1 MSNDDVRPSE
11 ADGDDQGCTAA
22 GDDSTIAMSPAPA
35 SLEAGEDGVGER
47 IGRYHLLRVLGE
59 GGFGTVYEAEQLE
72 PVQRRVALKIIK
84 LGMDTREVIARFEA
98 ERQALALM
106 DHPHIA
112 RVYDAGAT
120 AAGRPFFVM
129 ELVDGVPITAYCDEH
144 QLPLRDR
151 LALFGQV
158 CQAIQHAHQK
168 GIIHRDIKP
177 SNVLVST
184 VDGVPVPKV
193 IDFGIAKATSRSLTE
208 KTFFTEHGQFIGTPE
223 YMSPEQTD
231 LSGVDVDTRSDIYSL
246 GVLLYA
252 LLVGSTPFESKTLR
266 SAGFAE
272 IQRIIRE
279 VDPPRPSTR
288 ASSLG
293 AGLDQVAIRRREQA
307 ARLPRVLRGE
317 LDWIVMKSLE
327 KDRARRYE
335 TANGLA
341 MDIVRYLS
349 NEPVQA
355 SPPSR
360 AYRLRK
366 LVARNRLVFAAAT
379 AMVALLAAGVVGT
392 SFGLVRA
399 RQAEARTRAEAA
411 KATMTAEFLTDML
424 QGVGPSVARGRDTE
438 LLQEILAETDRKVGE
453 ELADQP
459 EVEASIRSFLGTTYY
474 DLGDFEKARAQFER
488 SLTLYREVH
497 GELHEDVAINHNS
510 LALVFWG
517 LAEFPEAERQALLAL
532 DLRRRIFGD
541 RHRQV
546 ANSQRDLANI
556 LVAQSRYAEAESPL
570 AEAIAVQREV
580 LAPENRD
587 ELATSLNSMGNVLM
601 HLSRFDEARPLYE
614 EALEIHTDIL
624 GHDHPFTVTDLHNLG
639 WLARYQNKHH
649 EAEARFGEAAAISR
663 RIYGEAH
670 PKLAE
675 SLASHARGLQQLGR
689 FAEAAALARESLAMT
704 SDHFGPDHLATASAM
719 ASLSLILSEMGQ
731 HEENDRLNQQILA
744 IRRQQLGEDHPQTL
758 STLQNIAYAYYQ
770 RGEYR
775 TAETMFRE
783 SLAAYERANGREH
796 HETALVINSLGRALR
811 DAGKLAEAATMF
823 EEAGAIRA
831 RVLGPDHLM
840 VTVSRHDQANAYF
853 AMGRLDEAAEML
865 ERIVAEYPAHVG
877 AAHRVNAIAR
887 GDLAQVELDR
897 ERPARVLELVEPAR
911 QIAVDAA
918 LDEDDRLVAQ
928 CDLLSAA
935 ALSRLGRYAQAD
947 SLFSAI
953 MPRHAGASAGRAASA
968 RLQFGR
974 HLAATGRFAEAE
986 PLLEAAFAQY
996 RDDHGPEHHHTQR
1009 AVRALVFLYD
1019 RWSQTGASDARVK
1032 AEAWRARLG
1041 EVEFTSGRPR

>member
-1 MSNDDVRPSE
+1 VSNDESRPPEPDDDDRRRDSADDPTIGMQHASAFAADDKEDVGR
-11 ADGDDQGCTAA
+11 
-22 GDDSTIAMSPAPA
+22 
-35 SLEAGEDGVGER
+35 R
-47 IGRYHLLRVLGE
+47 IGRYHLVRTLGE
-59 GGFGTVYEAEQLE
+59 GGFGTVFEAEQLE
-72 PVQRRVALKIIK
+72 PVRRGVALKIIK

-120 AAGRPFFVM
+120 DAGRPFFVM
-129 ELVDGVPITAYCDEH
+129 ELVDGVPITTYCDEH
-144 QLPLRDR
+144 QLPLRER
-151 LALFGQV
+151 LTLFGQV

-208 KTFFTEHGQFIGTPE
+208 KTFFTEHGQFVGTPE

-252 LLVGSTPFESKTLR
+252 LLVGSTPFESKTLL

-293 AGLDQVAIRRREQA
+293 ADLDQVAICRREQS

-327 KDRARRYE
+327 KDRSRRYE

-341 MDIVRYLS
+341 MDIERYLS
-349 NEPVQA
+349 NEPVLA

-360 AYRLRK
+360 VYRLRK

-379 AMVALLAAGVVGT
+379 AMVVLLAAGVVGT

-399 RQAEARTRAEAA
+399 RQAEARASAEAA

-438 LLQEILAETDRKVGE
+438 LLEEILAETERKIGVQ
-453 ELADQP
+453 LADQP

-474 DLGDFEKARAQFER
+474 DLGDFEKARLQYER
-488 SLTLYREVH
+488 SLEMYRELH

-510 LALVFWG
+510 LALVFWS
-517 LAEFPEAERQALLAL
+517 LADYVEAERQATVAL
-532 DLRRRIFGD
+532 DLRRRIFGEQ
-541 RHRQV
+541 HRQV

-556 LVAQSRYAEAESPL
+556 LVAQSRYAEAEAPL
-570 AEAIAVQREV
+570 AEAIAAQREV

-614 EALEIHTDIL
+614 EALAIHTDIL

-639 WLARYQNKHH
+639 WLARYQNMHH
-649 EAEARFGEAAAISR
+649 EAEARFAEAAAISR
-663 RIYGEAH
+663 RIYGESH

-689 FAEAAALARESLAMT
+689 YDEAVALARESLAMT

-719 ASLSLILSEMGQ
+719 ASLSLILTEIGQ

-744 IRRQQLGEDHPQTL
+744 IRKQQLGEDHPQTL
-758 STLQNIAYAYYQ
+758 STLQNIAYGYYQ
-770 RGEYR
+770 RGDYR

-783 SLAAYERANGREH
+783 SLVAYERANGREH

-811 DAGKLAEAATMF
+811 DAGKLAEAAAMF

-831 RVLGPDHLM
+831 QVLGPDHLM
-840 VTVSRHDQANAYF
+840 VTVSRHDQANAFF

-865 ERIVAEYPAHVG
+865 ERVVAEYPAHVG

-887 GDLAQVELDR
+887 CDLAQVELDR
-897 ERPARVLELVEPAR
+897 DQPARVLALVEPAR
-911 QIAVDAA
+911 QIAVAA
-918 LDEDDRLVAQ
+918 TLGEDDRLVVQ
-928 CDLLSAA
+928 CDLMSAA
-935 ALSRLGRYAQAD
+935 ALSHLGRYAEAD
-947 SLFSAI
+947 SVFAAI
-953 MPRHAGASAGRAASA
+953 MPRYAEASAGRAASA
-968 RLQFGR
+968 HLQFGR

-986 PLLEAAFAQY
+986 PLLEAVFAQY
-996 RDDHGPEHHHTQR
+996 RDEHGLAHHRTQR
-1009 AVRALVFLYD
+1009 AVRTLVLLYD
-1019 RWSQTGASDARVK
+1019 RWSQTGASDARLT
-1032 AEAWRARLG
+1032 AETWRARL
-1041 EVEFTSGRPR
+1041 VESGR